1 MGKLLDEVHDALRVR
16 QYSLA
21 TERNYLRWVQRFVL
35 FHGKRH
41 PNQMGKE
48 EIEAF
53 LTYLAVRR
61 AVPPESRRIAA
72 DTRGIRPELQVSQA
86 HLAAAHHHPHRQRLT
101 EGVDELD
108 ATTQARFRHR
118 HPDLS

>member
-53 LTYLAVRR
+53 LTHLAVRR

-86 HLAAAHHHPHRQRLT
+86 HLAAAHHHPH
-101 EGVDELD
+101 
-108 ATTQARFRHR
+108 
-118 HPDLS
+118 